1 MTTLY
6 AQSTG
11 NHSEIIWN
19 TASNGSGTNEIP
31 TAADTLVSNSYT
43 ITIADNLTVVK
54 VTNTGGGTFKLS
66 NGITLTCTDG
76 TAGVV
81 GDASDAG
88 AITFDLD
95 SPNAAT
101 LAAKVLGGNGSK
113 EWGINFMGTGQLTIN
128 GSVTGG
134 SFSGASATGA
144 DGVYMPAAGTLIV
157 SNGTSNAVVGGSGA
171 YGRGVNCTAATGA
184 TITITGNVTGGGSYA
199 LYATGAA
206 TITITGNLTGGG
218 NGASALY
225 ATGAATITITGT
237 VTGGTNSAYCLY
249 ATGAATITITGNLT
263 GGSSSY
269 ALYATGAATITITG
283 TLQASA
289 SAAALSSTSASA
301 KIALTGP
308 LLSSSTAH
316 GTANASG
323 VNPVYAMRWWP
334 KETAIG
340 TFYYE
345 LRGDAVVDGVRP
357 ARTLYV
363 AEGVTGDNSLLPVP
377 ANVRHGISYAV
388 NNALTGTCHVPPAAS
403 VLYGVPVDA
412 TTGTA
417 EVSGSDPTTI
427 AAAVWDHLLVDM
439 DTSNSAGARL
449 KQLASTDTVGG
460 IVAALGV

>member
-199 LYATGAA
+199 
-206 TITITGNLTGGG
+206 
-218 NGASALY
+218 
-225 ATGAATITITGT
+225 
-237 VTGGTNSAYCLY
+237 LY